1 VIYALF
7 VIELA
12 RTAMVEQ
19 TIIVYHAK
27 LIVLFLELNAFVMMV
42 N

>member
-1 VIYALF
+1 MYALF

-12 RTAMVEQ
+12 RTAMEEH

-27 LIVLFLELNAFVMMV
+27 LIVLFLVLNAFAMMV